1 MDIFWNY
8 TISFKII
15 NTFYLLIKKAP
26 PIIALHFLI
35 LQAAAGIVPGE
46 VLSTNQLMEV
56 CHWMRSHF
64 HHFCVKKIYQ
74 ISSLNQT
81 DT

>member
-1 MDIFWNY
+1 M
-8 TISFKII
+8 
-15 NTFYLLIKKAP
+15 
-26 PIIALHFLI
+26 IALHFLI

-64 HHFCVKKIYQ
+64 HHFCVKKDIKFHHSIRQ
-74 ISSLNQT
+74 IHDCQKRSVPSYRLMIIP
-81 DT
+81 